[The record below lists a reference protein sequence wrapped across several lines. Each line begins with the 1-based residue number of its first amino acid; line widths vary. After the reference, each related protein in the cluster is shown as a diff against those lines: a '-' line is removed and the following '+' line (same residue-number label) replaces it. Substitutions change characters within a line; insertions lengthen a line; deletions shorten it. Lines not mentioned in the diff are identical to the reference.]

1 MTLTTLPSPAMS
13 AVEVLAEFG
22 SARLVR
28 GSAGHLELRGGSG
41 QERAEA
47 REWASLFL
55 EVEYVAWHPTGA

>member
-1 MTLTTLPSPAMS
+1 MS